1 MKFFLKKKYGQHLLK
16 DKDIINK
23 IISIINPKFSNLM
36 VEIGPGLGALTIPMI
51 KYNNFISVIEIDK
64 NFVHY
69 LMYNKQI
76 IESKVK
82 IYLDNAL
89 KFNFNLLIKKYKEKL
104 RIFGSLPYN
113 ISTKLIFYLFNNY
126 INNIKDMNFIM
137 QKEVVNTLTANTSE
151 KDYGCLSIMA
161 QFYCKIKPL
170 IEIHPKSFYPIP
182 KVFSNMVYMKP
193 YTKKPY
199 QLNNIYLLKKV
210 VQKAFS
216 MRRKILRNSLKD
228 LFSVDELNLF
238 GIDYKIRAENVSIS
252 EYCQLAQYLEL
263 NNYSL

>member
-1 MKFFLKKKYGQHLLK
+1 MKFFLKKGYGQHLLK
-16 DKDIINK
+16 DKYIINK
-23 IISIINPKFSNLM
+23 IISIINPKHHNIM
-36 VEIGPGLGALTIPMI
+36 VEIGSGLGALTIPMI
-51 KYNNFISVIEIDK
+51 KYNNCISIIEIDK

-76 IESKVK
+76 IESKIK
-82 IYLDNAL
+82 IYLDDAL
-89 KFNFNLLIKKYKEKL
+89 KFNYNLLIKKHKKKL

-113 ISTKLIFYLFNNY
+113 IATTLIFHLFNNY
-126 INNIKDMNFIM
+126 IDNIKDMNFIM
-137 QKEVVNTLTANTSE
+137 QKEVVNTLTANTGE
-151 KDYGCLSIMA
+151 KNYGCLSIMA
-161 QFYCKIKPL
+161 QFYCRIKSL

-182 KVFSNMVYMKP
+182 KVFSNMVYIKP
-193 YTKKPY
+193 YKKNPY
-199 QLNNIYLLKKV
+199 KLNNIYLLKKI

-228 LFSVDELNLF
+228 IFSVDELNLF